1 MAKVSTYINCL
12 GNTEEA
18 FNFYKK
24 AFGTEFL
31 IVTRFSDVGMPLPE
45 EEANMLLHI
54 ELPILGGHV
63 LMGTDMLRSA
73 GHELQIGNNISI
85 NLEPDSREQAEQLYA
100 ALSEGSGDTAG
111 LNDMPWGAYWGSFTD
126 KFNILWMINFVDTV
140 TQ

>member
-1 MAKVSTYINCL
+1 
-12 GNTEEA
+12 
-18 FNFYKK
+18 
-24 AFGTEFL
+24 
-31 IVTRFSDVGMPLPE
+31 
-45 EEANMLLHI
+45 MLLHI

-85 NLEPDSREQAEQLYA
+85 NLEPDSREQADQLYA

-111 LNDMPWGAYWGSFTD
+111 LNDMPWGAYWGSFID
-126 KFNILWMINFVDTV
+126 KFNIRWMINFVDTV